1 MSLCFSCALFSL
13 HYPAGS
19 LWLSPCPYSLLCHC
33 WAIVC
38 FCSLARVADLG
49 LQVGA
54 SRLQLWGSRLAHL
67 RCCLRLSPLACWDL
81 LLLVAPFSFLFVALC
96 LGLFAS
102 AVGLALVCSGA
113 LDSSISAAASGCSP
127 SSCLVSRGFAPSP
140 FLGYCSPREYCAFT
154 LWGSCIALLG
164 TVGFLGCL
172 GIARGLDSLACF
184 SLA

>member
-38 FCSLARVADLG
+38 FCSLARVASLG

-67 RCCLRLSPLACWDL
+67 RSCLRLSPLACWDL
-81 LLLVAPFSFLFVALC
+81 LLLVAPSFRVVAFFCRALSWLLRYRGGPRAGLLWCSRFVYLRSGQRLFSIVLLSFSRLCALTISWLLF
-96 LGLFAS
+96 
-102 AVGLALVCSGA
+102 
-113 LDSSISAAASGCSP
+113 SS
-127 SSCLVSRGFAPSP
+127 
-140 FLGYCSPREYCAFT
+140 
-154 LWGSCIALLG
+154 
-164 TVGFLGCL
+164 
-172 GIARGLDSLACF
+172 
-184 SLA
+184 